1 MRASIEFIFAHGLVL
16 HQEKGIDCATLGRSH
31 GGFSFFYQNVYS
43 QRPCFTKGEQHKMKT
58 QWTAPQ
64 IVNEL
69 LDEAMMVTPEEAI
82 NCVTILRLVEEVESF
97 DRDTIADWI
106 KSGVSAKDV
115 EDAVLA
121 KLAHLEEYK
130 NQLISARN
138 RLTAVKV
145 Q

>member
-1 MRASIEFIFAHGLVL
+1 
-16 HQEKGIDCATLGRSH
+16 
-31 GGFSFFYQNVYS
+31 
-43 QRPCFTKGEQHKMKT
+43 MKT

-69 LDEAMMVTPEEAI
+69 LDEAMMVTPEEVTK
-82 NCVTILRLVEEVESF
+82 CVTILRFVEEVESF